1 MNNIEIHK
9 ENLLNKITAFL
20 KRKSLLNISVGIL
33 KALFYGIILFAFL
46 ILLEALLYFPPV
58 YKMAALIGFALTLIF
73 LIITFIFKSVAKY
86 LKAGSLKE
94 ILKGSHEIGN
104 NYLSIKDNLLNSIQL
119 IKLNSSASSKSLAN
133 AAFEETFNK
142 VRDLNF
148 SELLNYSTL
157 RKYIFLFCGIILLFI
172 VSLMSSQ
179 KLQESAFRLL
189 DYNNEYVKP
198 NDFGIEVLTKNEI
211 ITKGSNLDVQVKS
224 YGIAPEDILISIK
237 SNSESEFIQHRVRKD
252 SNNIYTLTLR
262 NIQNSFKYFA
272 HKDNVNSAIFNISV
286 TALPIIKSANF
297 EIIPPSYS
305 RLPKAIQNNNGNITA
320 LKGSRINFKISS
332 TKKLTQALRI
342 TNDEKF
348 DTLDFVDKIITDG
361 FNIAND
367 EHYYFKLFDDE
378 NNFNENPIQYAVKVI
393 QDSYPEIS
401 ILKPEQISLAP
412 SSDIVSI
419 SYSIKDDFGFSKL
432 SLRYSTSTNIDNLD
446 NYKSTNVSFSKRD
459 LEQNLYYNWDIS
471 RIGLRE
477 NDVLSYYL
485 EIFDNDMISG
495 PKKTRTPIY
504 QLRIPSLDE
513 LFAEAENNQE
523 SAIEDLTETLKE
535 AAELKNEMEQIQNE
549 LKQNEEKI
557 DWNEKER
564 IEETTKRFEN
574 LADKIKE
581 VQEKLENMR
590 ENMTENNLLSEE
602 TMQKYN
608 ELQDLMDELNSEELK
623 KAMQDMQNSLEQLM
637 RDKVQQS
644 LENLAMNEKMFQKS
658 IERTLNLLKKIQ
670 IEQKMDEVIKRTE
683 KINEDLSKLSN
694 ETKESNDSKNS
705 EEDNNLAEDQKS
717 IDSQIEKLNDEL
729 EKLKNKMSEV
739 SDSPLEQMKDLK
751 KNFDEQKNQELSK
764 EAIQQLQ
771 ESNKFDALKKQ
782 EQLSS
787 NMQSMQNQL
796 QQMQEQMQQQSQQMV
811 MQNMLKAIDN
821 IIGLSKEQE
830 SLKNET
836 EQFKDT
842 PNELLQ
848 KAQTQMEMKQNLDNI
863 LKQLSELSQKSFA
876 ITPEMGEALGKAKN
890 NMNNSISGM
899 QNRNSQQSLLSQ
911 MEAMK
916 NMNEAALFLQNSLQ
930 NMMQEGGQGS
940 GGMMSMMQQLQQM
953 AQQQMGLNKMTQM
966 MKQGQL
972 SMQQQAQLQ
981 RLAQEQGAIQKSLQE
996 LNREAREAGDSKK
1009 ISSNLEK
1016 ILSDMNEV
1024 ISGLNTKKVDD
1035 DLIKA
1040 QEKILSKLLDAQTS
1054 LNERDFEKNRESLS
1068 GKNFNIESPNQLD
1081 LNTEQAK
1088 DALREELLKSINEGY
1103 SKDYENLI
1111 RRYFEK
1117 LNNKSENNNN

>member
-1 MNNIEIHK
+1 MNKIEKYK
-9 ENLLNKITAFL
+9 ENLLNKISSFL
-20 KRKSLLNISVGIL
+20 RTKSLLNISVGIL
-33 KALFYGIILFAFL
+33 KSLFYGIILFAIL
-46 ILLEALLYFPPV
+46 ILLEAVFYFSPT
-58 YKMAALIGFALTLIF
+58 YKFAALIFLTIALLALISS
-73 LIITFIFKSVAKY
+73 FIFNPVIKY
-86 LKAGSLKE
+86 LNAGSIKE
-94 ILKGSHEIGN
+94 ILKGSDEIGN
-104 NYLSIKDNLLNSIQL
+104 YYISVKDNLLNSIQL
-119 IKLNSSASSKSLAN
+119 IKQNYNTSSKNLAN
-133 AAFEETFNK
+133 AAFEETFAK
-142 VRDLNF
+142 VKNLNF
-148 SELLNYSTL
+148 SELLNYSRL
-157 RKYIFLFCGIILLFI
+157 KKYFILLFGITLIII

-179 KLQESAFRLL
+179 ILQESAFRLL
-189 DYNNEYVKP
+189 DYNNEYVRP
-198 NDFGIEVLTKNEI
+198 NDFGLEVLTKNEK
-211 ITKGSNLDVQVKS
+211 ITKGTNLNVEVKS
-224 YGIAPEDILISIK
+224 YGLTPEDIFISIK
-237 SNSESEFIQHRVRKD
+237 SNSESEFSQHKVKKD
-252 SNNIYTLTLR
+252 SNNIYTLQLR
-262 NIQNSFKYFA
+262 NIQNSFTYFA
-272 HKDNVNSAIFNISV
+272 HKDNVTSSQFEISV
-286 TALPIIKSANF
+286 TSLPVIKSANF

-305 RLPKAIQNNNGNITA
+305 KMPKTLQKNNGNITA
-320 LKGSRINFKISS
+320 LKGARINFSITS
-332 TKKLTQALRI
+332 TNTLSQAIRI
-342 TNDEKF
+342 TNDEKY
-348 DTLDFVDKIITDG
+348 DTLSFVDRLITDR
-361 FNIAND
+361 FKITTD
-367 EHYYFKLFDDE
+367 ELYYFRLLDDE
-378 NNFNENPIQYAVKVI
+378 NNTNENPIKYTVKVI
-393 QDSYPEIS
+393 NDNYPEIS

-412 SSDIVSI
+412 SSDIVSM
-419 SYSIKDDFGFSKL
+419 SYTIKDDFGFSRL
-432 SLRYSTSTNIDNLD
+432 SLRYYVSSNTDNLAD
-446 NYKSTNVSFSKRD
+446 YNSIDVSIPKEE

-485 EIFDNDMISG
+485 EIFDNDMVSG
-495 PKKTRTPIY
+495 PKKTRSPIY
-504 QLRIPSLDE
+504 KLRIPSLDE
-513 LFAEAENNQE
+513 LFAEAENKQE
-523 SAIEDLTETLKE
+523 SAIEDLTQTLKE
-535 AAELKNEMEQIQNE
+535 AEELKYEMEQIQNE
-549 LKQNEEKI
+549 LKQNEKKI

-564 IEETTKRFEN
+564 IEETTKSFEK
-574 LADKIKE
+574 LADKITE
-581 VQEKLENMR
+581 IQEKLDNMR
-590 ENMTENNLLSEE
+590 KNMTENNLLSEE
-602 TMQKYN
+602 TMEKYN

-637 RDKVQQS
+637 RNKVQKS
-644 LENLAMNEKMFQKS
+644 LENLSMNEKMFQKS

-683 KINEDLSKLSN
+683 KINEDLENLSN
-694 ETKESNDSKNS
+694 KTRESKDSNNS
-705 EEDNNLAEDQKS
+705 EENKNLAQDQKS
-717 IDSQIEKLNDEL
+717 IDDQIKKLNDKL
-729 EKLKNKMSEV
+729 EKLRNKMGEV
-739 SDSPLEQMKDLK
+739 NDSPIEQMQDIKE
-751 KNFDEQKNQELSK
+751 NFDNQKNQELSK
-764 EAIQQLQ
+764 EAMQQLQ

-836 EQFKDT
+836 EKFKDS
-842 PNELLQ
+842 PNELSQ

-863 LKQLSELSQKSFA
+863 LKQLSDLSQKSFA

-911 MEAMK
+911 MEAMN
-916 NMNEAALFLQNSLQ
+916 NMNEAASFLQNSLQ
-930 NMMQEGGQGS
+930 NMMQGGGNGS

-972 SMQQQAQLQ
+972 SLQQQAQLQ
-981 RLAQEQGAIQKSLQE
+981 RLAQEQGAIQKSLHE

-1068 GKNFNIESPNQLD
+1068 GKNFNLESPNELN

-1111 RRYFEK
+1111 RRYFES
-1117 LNNKSENNNN
+1117 LNEKTENNSN